1 MNSTNSHSRLAIVGV
16 VIISLFSVLF
26 IRLWFLQVVS
36 TDTYA
41 AETKANRIRVI
52 SEPAIRGNIL
62 DRNGKVIVKSEL
74 VNSVQVRRGITD
86 QERKAVVPRLA
97 KAIGKSKEYVDNRLD
112 SVKFSPYQP
121 VPIITNVPYDLS
133 CSQKL
138 M

>member
-86 QERKAVVPRLA
+86 
-97 KAIGKSKEYVDNRLD
+97 
-112 SVKFSPYQP
+112 
-121 VPIITNVPYDLS
+121 
-133 CSQKL
+133 
-138 M
+138 